1 MNYEELDE
9 IGAWLNSQGFDID
22 LSDDFWMED
31 YRFSEHKVRD
41 VAELIIDY
49 HKEKVKNLTLP
60 RVSQQREQLIA
71 FANWW
76 DISVP
81 IFEVTDY
88 EEQVDK
94 YLNAIN
100 CG

>member
-41 VAELIIDY
+41 VAELMID
-49 HKEKVKNLTLP
+49 
-60 RVSQQREQLIA
+60 
-71 FANWW
+71 
-76 DISVP
+76 
-81 IFEVTDY
+81 
-88 EEQVDK
+88 
-94 YLNAIN
+94 
-100 CG
+100 

>member
-60 RVSQQREQLIA
+60 RVMLSLPIILQL
-71 FANWW
+71 
-76 DISVP
+76 
-81 IFEVTDY
+81 Y
-88 EEQVDK
+88 R
-94 YLNAIN
+94 NAKTMGYKEYSDWVKSRLIGN
-100 CG
+100 EA

>member
-41 VAELIIDY
+41 VAELMIDY

-60 RVSQQREQLIA
+60 RVMLSLPIILQL
-71 FANWW
+71 
-76 DISVP
+76 
-81 IFEVTDY
+81 Y
-88 EEQVDK
+88 R
-94 YLNAIN
+94 NAKTMNYKEYSDWVKSRLIGN
-100 CG
+100 EA